1 MGYPDGQTKKLVQS
15 LNKRRFQTA
24 VPYALNGKCG
34 NRGRF
39 DMWGEGGS
47 RRGWARYWVNLGS
60 IGAIGAVFWDTNA
73 PPTRHTEPSLLQ
85 YRRVAE
91 QDLSR
96 VGRYIV

>member
-47 RRGWARYWVNLGS
+47 RRGWVRYWVNLGS

-73 PPTRHTEPSLLQ
+73 PPTRSLVDFQTPSPAPPLQ
-85 YRRVAE
+85 PLC
-91 QDLSR
+91 QSLF
-96 VGRYIV
+96 